1 MRHGVPRP
9 SRNKAARRRSSRA
22 VATPRVPAA
31 YKVCKQDF
39 TFKIG
44 GAERAHFGEM
54 PAAADGAKSDVWF
67 SLMKAR
73 VVHDGAWVSTDP
85 VDASKGVPL
94 TLHGAGPKDTFGG
107 VFELEFARH
116 AIPSLAVADAIGDY
130 DKSAL
135 VSSTL
140 DIWRAWA
147 ANVEISIGFD
157 KLSIKKAA

>member
-1 MRHGVPRP
+1 MASGAAVGAAT
-9 SRNKAARRRSSRA
+9 KAGGFVSAKLDSA
-22 VATPRVPAA
+22 KE
-31 YKVCKQDF
+31 KVS
-39 TFKIG
+39 G
-44 GAERAHFGEM
+44 MMASA

-107 VFELEFARH
+107 VFELVFARH